1 MKFKVDENLP
11 IEVAELFNQA
21 GYEAETVHDEN
32 LVGEVDQ
39 KLAETCQLE
48 RRAIITLDMD
58 FADIR
63 AYPPKQYP
71 GIIVLR
77 LKRQDKQNVLEVV
90 TRITKAFKTEELEG
104 CLWIVDERQIRV
116 RD

>member
-58 FADIR
+58 FADGFPDLRRRSIR
-63 AYPPKQYP
+63 IAVYAEVYY
-71 GIIVLR
+71 GIR
-77 LKRQDKQNVLEVV
+77 
-90 TRITKAFKTEELEG
+90 
-104 CLWIVDERQIRV
+104 
-116 RD
+116 